1 MARRRPT
8 GRFPA
13 LRQGQRRESLW
24 LASVWTNNTL
34 ANLGTN
40 LLLQLNAA
48 ALALRPF
55 TVVRT
60 RGYLHIASDQIAN
73 IENQA
78 IGYGVIVVSEQASG
92 AGVASVPTPISEPQS
107 DWHVFESL
115 ASRFVIS
122 SAVGIDAAAGVG
134 KEFDSKA
141 MRKVDLGEDLITV
154 LEVPDTGFSESVV
167 IRTYQRALIK
177 LH

>member
-1 MARRRPT
+1 MARRSPT

-24 LASVWTNNTL
+24 LASVWTNNS
-34 ANLGTN
+34 LGAAAVN
-40 LLLQLNAA
+40 LLLSLNAA

-60 RGYLHIASDQIAN
+60 RGFLHLGSDQIAN
-73 IENQA
+73 TESQA
-78 IGYGVIVVSEQASG
+78 VVYGVITVSEQASA
-92 AGVASVPTPISEPQS
+92 AGVASVPTPITESGS
-107 DWHVFESL
+107 DWHVYEPM
-115 ASRFVIS
+115 ATRFVLS
-122 SAVGIDAAAGVG
+122 SAVGIDAQAGFG
-134 KEFDSKA
+134 MKFDSKA

-154 LEVPDTGFSESVV
+154 VEVGASGPSDGV
-167 IRTYQRALIK
+167 IFRSYQRTLIK